1 MPRYLPAGGLVLTLA
16 LILSACRSQETPTT
30 PAVSQATPTLA
41 ITATLEA
48 EPTQPIFV
56 PVTPTESRET
66 YPGPGFP
73 SPTQPAY
80 PYPLP
85 TFPGSPTEEVYPPPG
100 GYPPPVGYPPPG
112 GYPGPISTLPPIAT
126 AGAYPGPTS
135 ILPVLGTPTPLPTVG
150 VGMPTVP
157 ATPPATRTP
166 TPSPT
171 ATLTPSPTLY
181 SGTPGP
187 TPDSTLLA
195 TDPHT
200 VKLASGKVQII
211 EFFAFWCTN
220 CRMMAP
226 VMNALEA
233 EYGRQMNFVY
243 LDIDDPDVKPLKD
256 ALRFTIPKWGVE
268 PNFFL
273 VDERGK
279 ILKVWIGLVDP
290 AGFRPG
296 FDAALQQP

>member
-1 MPRYLPAGGLVLTLA
+1 
-16 LILSACRSQETPTT
+16 
-30 PAVSQATPTLA
+30 
-41 ITATLEA
+41 
-48 EPTQPIFV
+48 
-56 PVTPTESRET
+56 
-66 YPGPGFP
+66 
-73 SPTQPAY
+73 
-80 PYPLP
+80 
-85 TFPGSPTEEVYPPPG
+85 
-100 GYPPPVGYPPPG
+100 
-112 GYPGPISTLPPIAT
+112 
-126 AGAYPGPTS
+126 
-135 ILPVLGTPTPLPTVG
+135 
-150 VGMPTVP
+150 MPTVP

-195 TDPHT
+195 TDSDT

-226 VMNALEA
+226 VMNALES
-233 EYGRQMNFVY
+233 EYGRRMNFVY
-243 LDIDDPDVKPLKD
+243 LDIDDPDVQPFKD

-279 ILKVWIGLVDP
+279 ILKVWIGLVEP
-290 AGFRPG
+290 SSFRPY
-296 FDAALQQP
+296 FDAALKQP